1 MLMANAKVFS
11 SVSNVPAD
19 RLIQKVNNLYSAFTD
34 ETLTPIQSAALA
46 AGWDKWSLGLYDPKF
61 MSEEEVATNKAARK
75 EQLKQEKIAK
85 KKAALESYNMNMSP
99 EEKRE
104 VLKVLTK
111 KEQGDSLRALGM
123 RDIQF
128 RSIMKLKEIDR
139 IEKII
144 SMQNKK
150 QFNQDM
156 LKISNTTRQDSLK

>member
-1 MLMANAKVFS
+1 
-11 SVSNVPAD
+11 
-19 RLIQKVNNLYSAFTD
+19 
-34 ETLTPIQSAALA
+34 
-46 AGWDKWSLGLYDPKF
+46 